1 MYIYIKGVRRLAN
14 EQLKQDIIDF
24 SKTIGIDKIG
34 FAAANPFSEMKARL
48 KVQQEAGYQ
57 SGFEKGT
64 NEERTEPKLHLSDA
78 ESIIAI
84 AVAYPSRMKERV
96 KNKRGNRRGSFCRA
110 SWGTDYHYVLNRKLE
125 QLEAYIASR
134 VPGFRS
140 RSMVDTGELVDKA
153 VAERAGIG
161 WSAKNTLIIT
171 PEFGSYVYLGEM
183 ITNIP
188 FEADEPLEDGCGDCT
203 LCIDLCPT
211 GALVGPGRLNAE
223 ECLAYQTQT
232 KDFMPDRHREKMGNQ
247 LYGYDNCQV
256 VCPKNRGIDSHMH
269 PELEPDPEL
278 VKPELLPLLELSN
291 RQFKNKF
298 GEMAGSWRG
307 KNPIQRNAIIAL
319 ANYKEES
326 AVDRLIELMNEDHR
340 PVIRGTAAW
349 AIGKIG
355 RADGY
360 QAIRDAREKETD
372 EDVLKEMEK
381 GLAFEQ
387 VAT

>member
-1 MYIYIKGVRRLAN
+1 MAN
-14 EQLKQDIIDF
+14 EQLKQEIIDY

-34 FAAANPFSEMKARL
+34 FTSANPFSEMKARL
-48 KVQQEAGYQ
+48 EVQQEAGYQ

-64 NEERTEPKLHLSDA
+64 NEERTEPKLHLINA

-96 KNKRGNRRGSFCRA
+96 KNQRGNRRGSFCRA
-110 SWGTDYHYVLNRKLE
+110 SWGNDYHHVLREKLD
-125 QLEAYIASR
+125 LLNTYIASR

-140 RSMVDTGELVDKA
+140 KSMVDTGELVDKA

-161 WSAKNTLIIT
+161 WSGKHTLIIT

-188 FEADEPLEDGCGDCT
+188 FTADTPIEDGCGDCT

-232 KDFMPDRHREKMGNQ
+232 KGFMPDRHRKKMGNQ

-256 VCPKNRGIDSHMH
+256 VCPKNRGIDSHFH

-278 VKPELLPLLELSN
+278 VKPELIPLLSMSN
-291 RQFKNKF
+291 REFKNSF
-298 GEMAGSWRG
+298 GKMAGSWRG
-307 KNPIQRNAIIAL
+307 KKPIQRNAIIAL
-319 ANYKEES
+319 ANYKETS
-326 AVDRLIELMNEDHR
+326 AVDELIRLMNDDPR

-360 QAIRDAREKETD
+360 QAIRDAELIETD
-372 EDVLKEMEK
+372 DEVKLEMKK
-381 GLAFEQ
+381 GLAYEQ

>member
-1 MYIYIKGVRRLAN
+1 MAN
-14 EQLKQDIIDF
+14 EQLKQDIIEY

-48 KVQQEAGYQ
+48 KAQQDAGYQ

-64 NEERTEPKLHLSDA
+64 IEERTEPELHLTEA

-84 AVAYPSRMKERV
+84 AIAYPSKMRERV
-96 KNKRGNRRGSFCRA
+96 KNERGKRRGTFCRA
-110 SWGTDYHYVLNRKLE
+110 SWGTDYHYVVREKLE
-125 QLEAYIASR
+125 LLETYIASR

-140 RSMVDTGELVDKA
+140 KIMVDTGELADKA

-183 ITNIP
+183 ITNLP
-188 FEADEPLEDGCGDCT
+188 FPADEEVEDGCGDCT

-211 GALVGPGRLNAE
+211 GALVAPGRLNAQM
-223 ECLAYQTQT
+223 CLAYQTQT
-232 KDFMPDRHREKMGNQ
+232 KGFLPDQFRKKIGNH
-247 LYGYDNCQV
+247 LYGFDNCQV
-256 VCPKNRGIDSHMH
+256 VCPKNRGIDSHLH

-278 VKPELLPLLELSN
+278 VKPELIPLLSISN
-291 RQFKNKF
+291 REFKEKF
-298 GEMAGSWRG
+298 GNMAGSWRG
-307 KNPIQRNAIIAL
+307 KKPIQRNAIIAL

-326 AVDRLIELMNEDHR
+326 AVDELIRLMNDDPR

-355 RADGY
+355 RSDSY
-360 QAIRDAREKETD
+360 QAIRTAMETETD
-372 EDVLKEMEK
+372 PEVIEEMEK
-381 GLAFEQ
+381 GLRFEQ